1 MTNKEELY
9 KYLGLSIA
17 VILVVYIGVKTLKFQ
32 SKMVEG
38 LTTQTKSSQPAT
50 TAASNLND
58 FVLLENSAKELFDNI
73 KTRND
78 KLNDIISIEKYRSD
92 YENLL
97 MVLEEYTNNMM
108 FGKII
113 TVSNKV
119 QQNGV
124 GKNLTWEILYEIDNA
139 NKLKTFVE
147 TLNSTMKYIDR
158 KKSSSSY
165 F

>member
-50 TAASNLND
+50 TAPSNLND